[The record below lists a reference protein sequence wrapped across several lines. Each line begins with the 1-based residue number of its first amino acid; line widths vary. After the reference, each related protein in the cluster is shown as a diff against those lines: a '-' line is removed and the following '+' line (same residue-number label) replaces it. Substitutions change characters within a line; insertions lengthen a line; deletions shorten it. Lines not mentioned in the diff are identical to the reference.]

1 MTRSSLN
8 PLVLYLSLNLLS
20 GPWRGTWRSLVLSV
34 LSCVLSLLPV
44 LLSGPLM
51 SGGLSDPSQLGPLS
65 EWECTVHGLWWSLG
79 YSVLVSLALLGHQ
92 DWRNALG
99 ISSQWPPTYKVMD
112 GLVMAYDIQI

>member
-1 MTRSSLN
+1 MGQLALVTHCEWEQMTEKMTQQRDVSDAGGSHSLTCPRTAASS
-8 PLVLYLSLNLLS
+8 
-20 GPWRGTWRSLVLSV
+20 RD
-34 LSCVLSLLPV
+34 C
-44 LLSGPLM
+44 PLM

-99 ISSQWPPTYKVMD
+99 ISSQWPPTYKVME
-112 GLVMAYDIQI
+112 GLELAYDIQI